1 MIFEHVLISR
11 LGFAVTAS
19 YHIIFPSLII
29 GLAFFLSAL
38 EIAWFRTGREIYRRH
53 YRFWL
58 KFFVT
63 AFVVGVVTGV
73 GLSFQLD
80 THFGNF
86 YRTTIDVLVPIRRVE
101 LINTIVL
108 EAGALGIMLWGWN
121 RVGKRLHLAATLM
134 MNVGVVIAGV
144 CILARNSWMQTP
156 DGYLL
161 ENGHLVL
168 DNWLAAVISPSFPY
182 RFLHMITAALLSTGF
197 FVLGVSAWYLFKK
210 RHVEFARLSLRVS
223 VLTIAI
229 LAPAQLVIG
238 HMHGLNS
245 KEHQPMKVAAMEG
258 LWETSKG
265 APLVLFGVPDQER
278 QTNHWALEVPK
289 LGSLVL
295 THQLDSTVKG
305 LEEFPSED
313 WPKISIVFFS
323 FRIMVGLGLLMIVVG
338 TLGCVLL
345 LRQRAYNSRW
355 FLRIC
360 LIMTP
365 SGLIATIAGWM
376 VTEVGRQPWTIYGL
390 VRTSD
395 VVRDITAAEVLHSLM
410 LMGFVYGMTCVAVV
424 YIVRRTLSRG
434 PETAGSDTRGEALS
448 AALPHRLS

>member
-1 MIFEHVLISR
+1 MGFDHVLISR

-38 EIAWFRTGREIYRRH
+38 EIAWYRTGKEIYRTH
-53 YRFWL
+53 YQFWL
-58 KFFVT
+58 KFFVV

-86 YRTTIDVLVPIRRVE
+86 YRTTIDVLVPIRQVE

-134 MNVGVVIAGV
+134 MNLGVVIAGV

-156 DGYLL
+156 AGYLL
-161 ENGHLVL
+161 ENGQLIL

-182 RFLHMITAALLSTGF
+182 RFLHMITAALLSTSF
-197 FVLGVSAWYLFKK
+197 FVLGVSAWYLLKE
-210 RHVEFARLSLRVS
+210 RHREFARLSLRVS

-229 LAPAQLVIG
+229 LAPMQMVIG

-295 THQLDSTVKG
+295 THELDSTVKG

-313 WPKISIVFFS
+313 WPNVSIVFYS
-323 FRIMVGLGLLMIVVG
+323 FRIMVGLGLLMIAVG
-338 TLGCVLL
+338 TLGFVLL
-345 LRQRAYNSRW
+345 VRQRAYSSPW

-360 LIMTP
+360 WLMTP

-390 VRTSD
+390 VRTAD
-395 VVRDITAAEVLHSLM
+395 VVRDITAAEVLHSLL
-410 LMGFVYGMTCVAVV
+410 LMGIVYTITSIAIV
-424 YIVRRTLSRG
+424 YLLRRFLRSGPLATGSGVGDESLS
-434 PETAGSDTRGEALS
+434 D
-448 AALPHRLS
+448 ALPHRVS

>member
-1 MIFEHVLISR
+1 M
-11 LGFAVTAS
+11 
-19 YHIIFPSLII
+19 II

-38 EIAWFRTGREIYRRH
+38 EIAWYRTGKEIYRTH
-53 YRFWL
+53 YQFWL
-58 KFFVT
+58 KFFVV

-86 YRTTIDVLVPIRRVE
+86 YRTTIDVLVPIRQVE

-134 MNVGVVIAGV
+134 MNLGVVIAGV

-156 DGYLL
+156 AGYLL
-161 ENGHLVL
+161 ENGQLIL
-168 DNWLAAVISPSFPY
+168 DDWLAAVISPSFPY
-182 RFLHMITAALLSTGF
+182 RFLHMITAALLSTSF
-197 FVLGVSAWYLFKK
+197 FVLGVSAWYLLKE
-210 RHVEFARLSLRVS
+210 RHREFARLSLRVS

-229 LAPAQLVIG
+229 LAPMQMVIG

-258 LWETSKG
+258 LWETSEG

-278 QTNHWALEVPK
+278 QTNRWALQIPK

-295 THQLDSTVKG
+295 THELDSTVKG

-313 WPKISIVFFS
+313 WPNVSIVFYS
-323 FRIMVGLGLLMIVVG
+323 FRIMVGLGLLMIAVG
-338 TLGCVLL
+338 TLGFVLL
-345 LRQRAYNSRW
+345 LRQRAYSNPW

-360 LIMTP
+360 WLMTP

-390 VRTSD
+390 VRTAD
-395 VVRDITAAEVLHSLM
+395 VVRDITAAEVLHSLL
-410 LMGFVYGMTCVAVV
+410 LMGIVYTITCIAIVYLLRRFLRSGPVATGSGVGDES
-424 YIVRRTLSRG
+424 LS
-434 PETAGSDTRGEALS
+434 D
-448 AALPHRLS
+448 ALPHRVS

>member
-1 MIFEHVLISR
+1 MGFDHVLISR

-38 EIAWFRTGREIYRRH
+38 EIAWYRTGKEIYRTH
-53 YRFWL
+53 YQFWL
-58 KFFVT
+58 KFFIV

-86 YRTTIDVLVPIRRVE
+86 YRTTIDVLVPIRHLE

-161 ENGHLVL
+161 ENGQLIL
-168 DNWLAAVISPSFPY
+168 KDWLAAVVSPSFPY

-197 FVLGVSAWYLFKK
+197 FVLGISAWYLLKE
-210 RHVEFARLSLRVS
+210 RHRKFARLSLRVA
-223 VLTIAI
+223 VLTIAV
-229 LAPAQLVIG
+229 LAPMQLVIG

-258 LWETSKG
+258 LWKTREG
-265 APLVLFGVPDQER
+265 APLILFGLPDQER

-295 THQLDSTVKG
+295 THQLDGKVKG

-323 FRIMVGLGLLMIVVG
+323 FRIMVGLGLLMIGVG
-338 TLGCVLL
+338 TLGFVLL
-345 LRQRAYNSRW
+345 LRQRAHSSRW

-360 LIMTP
+360 WIMTP
-365 SGLIATIAGWM
+365 SGLIATIAGWI

-390 VRTSD
+390 VRTAD
-395 VVRDITAAEVLHSLM
+395 VVRDITAAEVQHSLM
-410 LMGFVYGMTCVAVV
+410 LMGIVYTTTCFAIVYVLRRILGCGPVA
-424 YIVRRTLSRG
+424 
-434 PETAGSDTRGEALS
+434 AGSDLRGTSTAD
-448 AALPHRLS
+448 ALPHRPL